1 MGGADV
7 WLAGD
12 GNEMGG
18 WRYERLACRED
29 RGTRQLPSGWHCL
42 QSTWY
47 FLVLTR
53 FICFINMCSSYGS
66 FQK

>member
-7 WLAGD
+7 SLVGD

-18 WRYERLACRED
+18 RGYERLACRED

-47 FLVLTR
+47 FLV
-53 FICFINMCSSYGS
+53 
-66 FQK
+66 